1 MKVNRTITRE
11 NAMRVL
17 YQIFLY
23 KKNKIDYTT
32 NGVIEE
38 YMDNIPLEERKII
51 NTELVEGVLNN
62 INDIDNNIS
71 KYLENWT
78 IDRLGLTDQ
87 AIIRISVYELLYTNT
102 PNLVC
107 INEAIELSK
116 GMENIKYK
124 VIAAEDIDYEE
135 NTFDAITACQCFW
148 YFDSKIVVPKI
159 KRILSHGGI
168 FLKVYMSYMKEEDIT
183 QDSNEIVKQINNS
196 WEGASPSIQ
205 YLKTHYFENPQMD
218 TIIVDIPVT
227 RESWHGRM
235 LASRGVMAAMNEK
248 QISEFGKRHMDML
261 CKKYPKQ
268 FTVKHKVFLT
278 WYTMK

>member
-1 MKVNRTITRE
+1 MKANRTITRE
-11 NAMRVL
+11 KAMRVL

-51 NTELVEGVLNN
+51 NTEFLKELVEGVLNN

-116 GMENIKYK
+116 KYSDEK
-124 VIAAEDIDYEE
+124 VSKMINGVLDKIYHEVED
-135 NTFDAITACQCFW
+135 
-148 YFDSKIVVPKI
+148 K
-159 KRILSHGGI
+159 
-168 FLKVYMSYMKEEDIT
+168 
-183 QDSNEIVKQINNS
+183 
-196 WEGASPSIQ
+196 
-205 YLKTHYFENPQMD
+205 
-218 TIIVDIPVT
+218 
-227 RESWHGRM
+227 
-235 LASRGVMAAMNEK
+235 
-248 QISEFGKRHMDML
+248 SE
-261 CKKYPKQ
+261 
-268 FTVKHKVFLT
+268 
-278 WYTMK
+278 

>member
-1 MKVNRTITRE
+1 MKANRTITRE

-38 YMDNIPLEERKII
+38 YMDNIPLEEHKII
-51 NTELVEGVLNN
+51 NTDFLKELVEGVLNN

-116 GMENIKYK
+116 KYSDEK
-124 VIAAEDIDYEE
+124 VSKMLNGVLDKIYHEVED
-135 NTFDAITACQCFW
+135 
-148 YFDSKIVVPKI
+148 K
-159 KRILSHGGI
+159 
-168 FLKVYMSYMKEEDIT
+168 
-183 QDSNEIVKQINNS
+183 
-196 WEGASPSIQ
+196 
-205 YLKTHYFENPQMD
+205 
-218 TIIVDIPVT
+218 
-227 RESWHGRM
+227 
-235 LASRGVMAAMNEK
+235 
-248 QISEFGKRHMDML
+248 SE
-261 CKKYPKQ
+261 
-268 FTVKHKVFLT
+268 
-278 WYTMK
+278 

>member
-1 MKVNRTITRE
+1 MKANRTITRE
-11 NAMRVL
+11 NAMRLL

-51 NTELVEGVLNN
+51 NTEFLKELVEGVLNN

-78 IDRLGLTDQ
+78 IDRLGVTDQ

-116 GMENIKYK
+116 KYSDEK
-124 VIAAEDIDYEE
+124 VSKMINGVLDKIYHEVED
-135 NTFDAITACQCFW
+135 
-148 YFDSKIVVPKI
+148 K
-159 KRILSHGGI
+159 
-168 FLKVYMSYMKEEDIT
+168 
-183 QDSNEIVKQINNS
+183 
-196 WEGASPSIQ
+196 
-205 YLKTHYFENPQMD
+205 
-218 TIIVDIPVT
+218 
-227 RESWHGRM
+227 
-235 LASRGVMAAMNEK
+235 
-248 QISEFGKRHMDML
+248 SE
-261 CKKYPKQ
+261 
-268 FTVKHKVFLT
+268 
-278 WYTMK
+278 

>member
-1 MKVNRTITRE
+1 MKANRTITRE

-51 NTELVEGVLNN
+51 NTEFLKSLVEGVLNN

-87 AIIRISVYELLYTNT
+87 AIIRISVYELIYTDT

-116 GMENIKYK
+116 KYSDEK
-124 VIAAEDIDYEE
+124 VSKMINGVLDKIYHEVED
-135 NTFDAITACQCFW
+135 
-148 YFDSKIVVPKI
+148 K
-159 KRILSHGGI
+159 
-168 FLKVYMSYMKEEDIT
+168 
-183 QDSNEIVKQINNS
+183 
-196 WEGASPSIQ
+196 
-205 YLKTHYFENPQMD
+205 
-218 TIIVDIPVT
+218 
-227 RESWHGRM
+227 
-235 LASRGVMAAMNEK
+235 
-248 QISEFGKRHMDML
+248 SE
-261 CKKYPKQ
+261 
-268 FTVKHKVFLT
+268 
-278 WYTMK
+278 

>member
-1 MKVNRTITRE
+1 MKANRTITRE

-32 NGVIEE
+32 TGVIEE

-51 NTELVEGVLNN
+51 NTEFLKELVEGVLNN

-116 GMENIKYK
+116 KYSDEK
-124 VIAAEDIDYEE
+124 VSKMINGVLDKIYHEVED
-135 NTFDAITACQCFW
+135 
-148 YFDSKIVVPKI
+148 K
-159 KRILSHGGI
+159 
-168 FLKVYMSYMKEEDIT
+168 
-183 QDSNEIVKQINNS
+183 
-196 WEGASPSIQ
+196 
-205 YLKTHYFENPQMD
+205 
-218 TIIVDIPVT
+218 
-227 RESWHGRM
+227 
-235 LASRGVMAAMNEK
+235 
-248 QISEFGKRHMDML
+248 SE
-261 CKKYPKQ
+261 
-268 FTVKHKVFLT
+268 
-278 WYTMK
+278 

>member
-1 MKVNRTITRE
+1 MKANRTITRE

-38 YMDNIPLEERKII
+38 YMDNISLEERKII
-51 NTELVEGVLNN
+51 NTEFLKELVEGVLNN
-62 INDIDNNIS
+62 IEDIDNNIS

-116 GMENIKYK
+116 KYSDEK
-124 VIAAEDIDYEE
+124 VSKMINGVLDKIYHEVED
-135 NTFDAITACQCFW
+135 
-148 YFDSKIVVPKI
+148 K
-159 KRILSHGGI
+159 
-168 FLKVYMSYMKEEDIT
+168 
-183 QDSNEIVKQINNS
+183 
-196 WEGASPSIQ
+196 
-205 YLKTHYFENPQMD
+205 
-218 TIIVDIPVT
+218 
-227 RESWHGRM
+227 
-235 LASRGVMAAMNEK
+235 
-248 QISEFGKRHMDML
+248 SE
-261 CKKYPKQ
+261 
-268 FTVKHKVFLT
+268 
-278 WYTMK
+278 

>member
-1 MKVNRTITRE
+1 MKPNRTITRE

-38 YMDNIPLEERKII
+38 YMNNIPLEERKII
-51 NTELVEGVLNN
+51 NTEFLKELVEGVLNN

-116 GMENIKYK
+116 KYSDEK
-124 VIAAEDIDYEE
+124 VSKMINGVLDKIYHEVED
-135 NTFDAITACQCFW
+135 
-148 YFDSKIVVPKI
+148 K
-159 KRILSHGGI
+159 
-168 FLKVYMSYMKEEDIT
+168 
-183 QDSNEIVKQINNS
+183 
-196 WEGASPSIQ
+196 
-205 YLKTHYFENPQMD
+205 
-218 TIIVDIPVT
+218 
-227 RESWHGRM
+227 
-235 LASRGVMAAMNEK
+235 
-248 QISEFGKRHMDML
+248 SE
-261 CKKYPKQ
+261 
-268 FTVKHKVFLT
+268 
-278 WYTMK
+278 

>member
-1 MKVNRTITRE
+1 MKANRTITRE

-38 YMDNIPLEERKII
+38 YMNNIPLEERKII
-51 NTELVEGVLNN
+51 NTEFLKELVEGVLNN

-116 GMENIKYK
+116 KYSDEK
-124 VIAAEDIDYEE
+124 VSKMINGVLDKIYHEVED
-135 NTFDAITACQCFW
+135 
-148 YFDSKIVVPKI
+148 K
-159 KRILSHGGI
+159 
-168 FLKVYMSYMKEEDIT
+168 
-183 QDSNEIVKQINNS
+183 
-196 WEGASPSIQ
+196 
-205 YLKTHYFENPQMD
+205 
-218 TIIVDIPVT
+218 
-227 RESWHGRM
+227 
-235 LASRGVMAAMNEK
+235 
-248 QISEFGKRHMDML
+248 SE
-261 CKKYPKQ
+261 
-268 FTVKHKVFLT
+268 
-278 WYTMK
+278 

>member
-1 MKVNRTITRE
+1 MKANRTITRE

-51 NTELVEGVLNN
+51 NTEFLKELVEGVLNN

-116 GMENIKYK
+116 KYSDEK
-124 VIAAEDIDYEE
+124 V
-135 NTFDAITACQCFW
+135 
-148 YFDSKIVVPKI
+148 SKIINGVLDKI
-159 KRILSHGGI
+159 YHE
-168 FLKVYMSYMKEEDIT
+168 VED
-183 QDSNEIVKQINNS
+183 K
-196 WEGASPSIQ
+196 
-205 YLKTHYFENPQMD
+205 
-218 TIIVDIPVT
+218 
-227 RESWHGRM
+227 
-235 LASRGVMAAMNEK
+235 
-248 QISEFGKRHMDML
+248 SE
-261 CKKYPKQ
+261 
-268 FTVKHKVFLT
+268 
-278 WYTMK
+278 

>member
-1 MKVNRTITRE
+1 MKANRTITRE

-51 NTELVEGVLNN
+51 NTEFLKELVEGVLNN
-62 INDIDNNIS
+62 IEDIDNNIS
-71 KYLENWT
+71 KYLENWA

-116 GMENIKYK
+116 KYSDEK
-124 VIAAEDIDYEE
+124 VSKMINGVLDKIYHEVED
-135 NTFDAITACQCFW
+135 
-148 YFDSKIVVPKI
+148 K
-159 KRILSHGGI
+159 
-168 FLKVYMSYMKEEDIT
+168 
-183 QDSNEIVKQINNS
+183 
-196 WEGASPSIQ
+196 
-205 YLKTHYFENPQMD
+205 
-218 TIIVDIPVT
+218 
-227 RESWHGRM
+227 
-235 LASRGVMAAMNEK
+235 
-248 QISEFGKRHMDML
+248 SE
-261 CKKYPKQ
+261 
-268 FTVKHKVFLT
+268 
-278 WYTMK
+278 

>member
-1 MKVNRTITRE
+1 MKANRTITRE

-38 YMDNIPLEERKII
+38 YMNNIPLEEHKII
-51 NTELVEGVLNN
+51 NTDFLKELVEGVLNN

-116 GMENIKYK
+116 KYSDEK
-124 VIAAEDIDYEE
+124 VSKMINGVLDKIYHEVED
-135 NTFDAITACQCFW
+135 
-148 YFDSKIVVPKI
+148 K
-159 KRILSHGGI
+159 
-168 FLKVYMSYMKEEDIT
+168 
-183 QDSNEIVKQINNS
+183 
-196 WEGASPSIQ
+196 
-205 YLKTHYFENPQMD
+205 
-218 TIIVDIPVT
+218 
-227 RESWHGRM
+227 
-235 LASRGVMAAMNEK
+235 
-248 QISEFGKRHMDML
+248 SE
-261 CKKYPKQ
+261 
-268 FTVKHKVFLT
+268 
-278 WYTMK
+278 

>member
-1 MKVNRTITRE
+1 MKANRTITRE

-38 YMDNIPLEERKII
+38 YMDNIPLEEHKII
-51 NTELVEGVLNN
+51 NTDFLKELVEGVLNN

-116 GMENIKYK
+116 KYSDEK
-124 VIAAEDIDYEE
+124 VSKMINGVLDKIYNEVED
-135 NTFDAITACQCFW
+135 
-148 YFDSKIVVPKI
+148 K
-159 KRILSHGGI
+159 
-168 FLKVYMSYMKEEDIT
+168 
-183 QDSNEIVKQINNS
+183 
-196 WEGASPSIQ
+196 
-205 YLKTHYFENPQMD
+205 
-218 TIIVDIPVT
+218 
-227 RESWHGRM
+227 
-235 LASRGVMAAMNEK
+235 
-248 QISEFGKRHMDML
+248 SE
-261 CKKYPKQ
+261 
-268 FTVKHKVFLT
+268 
-278 WYTMK
+278 

>member
-1 MKVNRTITRE
+1 MKANRTITRE

-38 YMDNIPLEERKII
+38 YMDNIALEERKII
-51 NTELVEGVLNN
+51 NTEFLKELVEGVLNN

-116 GMENIKYK
+116 KYSDEK
-124 VIAAEDIDYEE
+124 VSKMINGVLDKIYHEVED
-135 NTFDAITACQCFW
+135 
-148 YFDSKIVVPKI
+148 K
-159 KRILSHGGI
+159 
-168 FLKVYMSYMKEEDIT
+168 
-183 QDSNEIVKQINNS
+183 
-196 WEGASPSIQ
+196 
-205 YLKTHYFENPQMD
+205 
-218 TIIVDIPVT
+218 
-227 RESWHGRM
+227 
-235 LASRGVMAAMNEK
+235 
-248 QISEFGKRHMDML
+248 SE
-261 CKKYPKQ
+261 
-268 FTVKHKVFLT
+268 
-278 WYTMK
+278 